1 MQSTI
6 PYELRTNII
15 MILCKEKTLLEK
27 IEIIK
32 LFLRNND
39 TYMLN
44 QIGKTI
50 TVYTNV
56 INSEYYRDI
65 KKYIIVKPRIEIMD
79 ELAKNGSIDEM
90 EWWLNSGLYVY
101 YSYQYLD
108 NILLYK
114 NTKILNW
121 LIKEKRLNLI
131 YKYAFYYACYNG
143 DKDGILWFI
152 QIHNDKIIKKIY
164 GENKIL
170 MRESIKLI
178 IDAMEWNSD
187 ILFFKRVLI
196 YLIRNDMFVY
206 DDDIL
211 EALIMYGDDNLL
223 IEVKKKHEY
232 LKFDK
237 IIEITYE
244 TSNKELKKWIEKMD

>member
-1 MQSTI
+1 
-6 PYELRTNII
+6 
-15 MILCKEKTLLEK
+15 
-27 IEIIK
+27 
-32 LFLRNND
+32 
-39 TYMLN
+39 
-44 QIGKTI
+44 
-50 TVYTNV
+50 
-56 INSEYYRDI
+56 
-65 KKYIIVKPRIEIMD
+65 
-79 ELAKNGSIDEM
+79 
-90 EWWLNSGLYVY
+90 
-101 YSYQYLD
+101 
-108 NILLYK
+108 
-114 NTKILNW
+114 
-121 LIKEKRLNLI
+121 
-131 YKYAFYYACYNG
+131 
-143 DKDGILWFI
+143 
-152 QIHNDKIIKKIY
+152 
-164 GENKIL
+164 

>member
-1 MQSTI
+1 MENTMQSTI

-131 YKYAFYYACYNG
+131 YK
-143 DKDGILWFI
+143 
-152 QIHNDKIIKKIY
+152 
-164 GENKIL
+164 
-170 MRESIKLI
+170 
-178 IDAMEWNSD
+178 
-187 ILFFKRVLI
+187 
-196 YLIRNDMFVY
+196 
-206 DDDIL
+206 
-211 EALIMYGDDNLL
+211 
-223 IEVKKKHEY
+223 
-232 LKFDK
+232 
-237 IIEITYE
+237 
-244 TSNKELKKWIEKMD
+244 